1 MWYVFISWTKI
12 SLVEGFRKLCKT
24 MESTGIKKYYGS
36 LQVELDRAKEDLKGV
51 EESIKKMIGRDPN
64 ESPLRYKSRLLI
76 LIL

>member
-1 MWYVFISWTKI
+1 
-12 SLVEGFRKLCKT
+12 

-64 ESPLRYKSRLLI
+64 ESPLRYMSRLLFTCKI
-76 LIL
+76 FI

>member
-1 MWYVFISWTKI
+1 
-12 SLVEGFRKLCKT
+12 

-64 ESPLRYKSRLLI
+64 ESPLRYTSRLLLSCKI
-76 LIL
+76 FI

>member
-1 MWYVFISWTKI
+1 
-12 SLVEGFRKLCKT
+12 

-64 ESPLRYKSRLLI
+64 ESPLRYKSRLLRII
-76 LIL
+76 L